1 MRRREDGIAG
11 KRCGGALG
19 GKQWAWSLVAAVP
32 LMGLT
37 VGAAQQNGSGG
48 LPESPSAQQS
58 APASQASGSES
69 ASDSGPQQS
78 VPDAPGASQNQGADN
93 LRNLTR
99 QVAPGKAS
107 APEGD
112 QNSVQAPPPPQT
124 NAPNPDGPPQEETPY
139 IPKTQ
144 EEARNFTIHANT
156 TYIPVP
162 VTVLDKNHHQ
172 VSGLTYRDFRIYEN
186 GQRQHIA
193 FFSVDPV
200 PLSVAFVIDQSMP
213 KDTMRKVNESL
224 SAIQGAFTPQDEAS
238 VFTYGNGVTEQ
249 TTFTSTQ
256 GDRLPAVLERSKRQ
270 GTDMGSPGGGGLSIN
285 GPTINGKPVDPNV
298 NQGVLNGLEMNIPR
312 EAHTLSDA
320 ILAAAKE
327 LQTRPK
333 ERRRVIY
340 VISDGKDVR
349 SKASVREVLRFLQ
362 QNQETVY
369 GTMVGDAATWGIGY
383 LDRVHLPLIPAENV
397 LPRYAEATGGVLEA
411 QLSADGMERSFA
423 TIAKEAR
430 TQYTLGFYSHIP
442 TIDGRYRTLDIHV
455 ERPNLDV
462 KARHGYYPTAT
473 MQ

>member
-1 MRRREDGIAG
+1 
-11 KRCGGALG
+11 LG

-37 VGAAQQNGSGG
+37 VGAAQQNGSGS
-48 LPESPSAQQS
+48 LPESPSAQQG
-58 APASQASGSES
+58 APASQTSGSAES
-69 ASDSGPQQS
+69 TSDNGSPQQS
-78 VPDAPGASQNQGADN
+78 VPDAPGASSGQGADN

-112 QNSVQAPPPPQT
+112 QNSVQAPPLPQT
-124 NAPNPDGPPQEETPY
+124 NAPNPDGPPQQEAPY
-139 IPKTQ
+139 IPKNQQEANQFKFIMQTTQ
-144 EEARNFTIHANT
+144 VL
-156 TYIPVP
+156 VP
-162 VTVLDKNHHQ
+162 TTVLDKNHHQ
-172 VSGLTYRDFRIYEN
+172 VAGLTYRDFRVYEN
-186 GQRQHIA
+186 GHRQHMN

-200 PLSVAFVIDQSMP
+200 PLSIAFVIDQSMP
-213 KDTMRKVNESL
+213 KDTMRKVNDSL

-327 LQTRPK
+327 LQNRPK
-333 ERRRVIY
+333 ERRRIIY

-349 SKASVREVLRFLQ
+349 SKASVREVIRFLQ
-362 QNQETVY
+362 TNNISVS
-369 GTMVGDAATWGIGY
+369 GTMVGDAATWGVGY

-397 LPRYAEATGGVLEA
+397 LPRYKNATGGILEA
-411 QLSADGMERSFA
+411 QFSADGMERSFA
-423 TIAKEAR
+423 IIAKELR
-430 TQYTLGFYSHIP
+430 TQYTLGYLSREP
-442 TIDGRYRTLDIHV
+442 VLDSRYRTLDVHV
-455 ERPNLDV
+455 ERPNLEV
-462 KARHGYYPTAT
+462 LAPPGYYPRAT

>member
-1 MRRREDGIAG
+1 
-11 KRCGGALG
+11 
-19 GKQWAWSLVAAVP
+19 V
-32 LMGLT
+32 
-37 VGAAQQNGSGG
+37 
-48 LPESPSAQQS
+48 
-58 APASQASGSES
+58 
-69 ASDSGPQQS
+69 
-78 VPDAPGASQNQGADN
+78 DA
-93 LRNLTR
+93 
-99 QVAPGKAS
+99 
-107 APEGD
+107 
-112 QNSVQAPPPPQT
+112 
-124 NAPNPDGPPQEETPY
+124 
-139 IPKTQ
+139 
-144 EEARNFTIHANT
+144 
-156 TYIPVP
+156 
-162 VTVLDKNHHQ
+162 
-172 VSGLTYRDFRIYEN
+172 
-186 GQRQHIA
+186 
-193 FFSVDPV
+193 V

-249 TTFTSTQ
+249 TTFTATQ
-256 GDRLPAVLERSKRQ
+256 GDRLPAVLERSKRE
-270 GTDMGSPGGGGLSIN
+270 GTDMGSPGGGGLSIT
-285 GPTINGKPVDPNV
+285 GPTINGKTVDPNV
-298 NQGVLNGLEMNIPR
+298 NQGVMGGLEMNIPR

-333 ERRRVIY
+333 ERRRIIY

-362 QNQETVY
+362 QNQTTVY

-411 QLSADGMERSFA
+411 QLSANGMERSFA
-423 TIAKEAR
+423 TIMKEAR
-430 TQYTLGFYSHIP
+430 TQYTLGFYSHLP
-442 TIDGRYRTLDIHV
+442 TIDGRYRTLDVHV

>member
-1 MRRREDGIAG
+1 MARRSRRRRIFRRPR
-11 KRCGGALG
+11 KR
-19 GKQWAWSLVAAVP
+19 
-32 LMGLT
+32 
-37 VGAAQQNGSGG
+37 
-48 LPESPSAQQS
+48 PEQ
-58 APASQASGSES
+58 
-69 ASDSGPQQS
+69 
-78 VPDAPGASQNQGADN
+78 
-93 LRNLTR
+93 
-99 QVAPGKAS
+99 
-107 APEGD
+107 
-112 QNSVQAPPPPQT
+112 
-124 NAPNPDGPPQEETPY
+124 
-139 IPKTQ
+139 
-144 EEARNFTIHANT
+144 FTIHANT

-172 VSGLTYRDFRIYEN
+172 VAGLTYRDFRIYEN

-213 KDTMRKVNESL
+213 KDTMRKVNDSL

-256 GDRLPAVLERSKRQ
+256 GDRLPAVLERSKRT

-349 SKASVREVLRFLQ
+349 SKASVREVIQFLQ
-362 QNQETVY
+362 HNQETVY
-369 GTMVGDAATWGIGY
+369 ATMVGDAATWGVGY

-397 LPRYAEATGGVLEA
+397 LPRYANATGGILEA
-411 QLSADGMERSFA
+411 QFSADGMERSFA
-423 TIAKEAR
+423 TIAKEIR
-430 TQYTLGFYSHIP
+430 TQYTLGYYSHIP
-442 TIDGRYRTLDIHV
+442 TIDGRYRTLDVHV
-455 ERPNLDV
+455 ERPNLEV
-462 KARHGYYPTAT
+462 KARSGYYPTAT

>member
-1 MRRREDGIAG
+1 
-11 KRCGGALG
+11 LV

-32 LMGLT
+32 LMGLA
-37 VGAAQQNGSGG
+37 VGAAQQSGSGS

-58 APASQASGSES
+58 ASGVQANGSQTSGSSES
-69 ASDSGPQQS
+69 TSVNNGSQQS
-78 VPDAPGASQNQGADN
+78 VPDAPGASPNSTDN

-99 QVAPGKAS
+99 QVAPGKAP
-107 APEGD
+107 APQGD
-112 QNSVQAPPPPQT
+112 QDQVQAPRPPQT
-124 NAPNPDGPPQEETPY
+124 DGPNPDGPPQQEAPY
-139 IPKTQ
+139 IPKNAA
-144 EEARNFTIHANT
+144 EAREFTIRAST

-256 GDRLPAVLERSKRQ
+256 GDRLPAVLERSKRA

-333 ERRRVIY
+333 ERRRIIY

-349 SKASVREVLRFLQ
+349 SKASVREVIQFLQ
-362 QNQETVY
+362 RNQETVY

-397 LPRYAEATGGVLEA
+397 LPRYANATGGVLEA

-423 TIAKEAR
+423 SIAAKVR
-430 TQYTLGFYSHIP
+430 TQYTLGFYSHLP
-442 TIDGRYRTLDIHV
+442 TIDGRYRTLDVHV
-455 ERPNLDV
+455 ERPNLEV
-462 KARHGYYPTAT
+462 KARSGYYPTAT